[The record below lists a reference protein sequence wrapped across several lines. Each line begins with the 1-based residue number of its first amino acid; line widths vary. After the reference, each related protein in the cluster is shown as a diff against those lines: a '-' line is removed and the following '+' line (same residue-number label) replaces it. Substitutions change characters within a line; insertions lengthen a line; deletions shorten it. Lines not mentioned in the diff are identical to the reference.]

1 MSVFTRVLF
10 ALILGAGLLL
20 GAAGC
25 DSTNDENPALL
36 RVVHATPGLDA
47 IDFLIDFDLFTRN
60 LFFRIASPYLRWDPG
75 LRRLEA
81 RAAGNQNALVT
92 QEVILNEDIIYT
104 VLVTGTSNAPSL
116 LVLQDDRSMPP
127 AGQARVRVVH
137 VAPNFGML
145 NITIRE
151 PRSPP
156 TFDLFLNGSG
166 DTSSYLSID
175 PGAYDIEARATDG
188 SGGPAI
194 LTQNIETGL
203 RYLIVVTNTTI
214 FTVSDG

>member
-1 MSVFTRVLF
+1 MSVLTRALL

-60 LFFRIASPYLRWDPG
+60 LFFRVASPYLRWDPG

-81 RAAGNQNALVT
+81 RAAGNPNALVV
-92 QEVILNEDIIYT
+92 QDVILNEDIIYT
-104 VLVTGTSNAPSL
+104 VLVTGTSNAPAL

-145 NITIRE
+145 NVTIGE

-156 TFDLFLNGSG
+156 TLDLFLNGSG
-166 DTSSYLSID
+166 DTSAYLSID
-175 PGAYDIEARATDG
+175 PGAYDIEALATDG

-194 LTQNIETGL
+194 LTEDIEAGL
-203 RYLIVVTNTTI
+203 RYLIVVTNTTV
-214 FTVSDG
+214 FTVADG

>member
-1 MSVFTRVLF
+1 MSVFTRALF

-20 GAAGC
+20 GAAAC

-60 LFFRIASPYLRWDPG
+60 LFFRVASPYLRWDPG

-81 RAAGNQNALVT
+81 RAAGNPNALVT
-92 QEVILNEDIIYT
+92 QDVILNEDIIYT
-104 VLVTGTSNAPSL
+104 VLVTGTSDAPAL

-137 VAPNFGML
+137 VAPNFGSL
-145 NITIRE
+145 NVTMRQE
-151 PRSPP
+151 RSPP
-156 TFDLFLNGSG
+156 TFDLFLAFGA
-166 DTSSYLSID
+166 SSTYISID
-175 PGAYDIEARATDG
+175 PGAYDIEAHATDG

-194 LTQNIETGL
+194 LTQDIETGL
-203 RYLIVVTNTTI
+203 RYLIVVTNTAV
-214 FTVSDG
+214 FTVADG

>member
-1 MSVFTRVLF
+1 MSVFTRALF

-20 GAAGC
+20 GAAAC

-60 LFFRIASPYLRWDPG
+60 LFFRVASPYLRWDPG

-81 RAAGNQNALVT
+81 RAAGNPNALVM
-92 QEVILNEDIIYT
+92 QDVILNEDIIYT

-127 AGQARVRVVH
+127 AGQARIRVVH

-145 NITIRE
+145 NVTMRQE
-151 PRSPP
+151 RSPP
-156 TFDLFLNGSG
+156 TFDLFLAFGA
-166 DTSSYLSID
+166 SSNYISID
-175 PGAYDIEARATDG
+175 PGAYDIKALATDG
-188 SGGPAI
+188 SGGPA
-194 LTQNIETGL
+194 TRPEDIEVGR
-203 RYLIVVTNTTI
+203 RYLIVVTNTAV
-214 FTVSDG
+214 FTVADG

>member
-1 MSVFTRVLF
+1 MSVFTRALF
-10 ALILGAGLLL
+10 ALILGVGLLL

-60 LFFRIASPYLRWDPG
+60 LFFRVASPYLRWDPG

-92 QEVILNEDIIYT
+92 QDVILDEDTIYT

-116 LVLQDDRSMPP
+116 
-127 AGQARVRVVH
+127 
-137 VAPNFGML
+137 
-145 NITIRE
+145 
-151 PRSPP
+151 
-156 TFDLFLNGSG
+156 
-166 DTSSYLSID
+166 
-175 PGAYDIEARATDG
+175 
-188 SGGPAI
+188 
-194 LTQNIETGL
+194 
-203 RYLIVVTNTTI
+203 
-214 FTVSDG
+214 

>member
-1 MSVFTRVLF
+1 MSVFTRALF

-20 GAAGC
+20 DAAGC

-127 AGQARVRVVH
+127 AGQARIRVVH

-156 TFDLFLNGSG
+156 TLDLFLNGSG

-194 LTQNIETGL
+194 LTLDIETGL
-203 RYLIVVTNTTI
+203 RYLIVVTNTTV
-214 FTVSDG
+214 FTVADG

>member
-1 MSVFTRVLF
+1 MSVLTRALF

-20 GAAGC
+20 GAAAC

-60 LFFRIASPYLRWDPG
+60 LFFRVASPYLRWDPG

-127 AGQARVRVVH
+127 AGQARIRVVH

-156 TFDLFLNGSG
+156 TLDLFLNGSG
-166 DTSSYLSID
+166 DTSAYLSID

-194 LTQNIETGL
+194 LTQDIETGL

-214 FTVSDG
+214 FTVADG

>member
-1 MSVFTRVLF
+1 MSVFTRALF
-10 ALILGAGLLL
+10 ALIFGVGLLL

-81 RAAGNQNALVT
+81 RAAGNQNALVM
-92 QEVILNEDIIYT
+92 QDVILNEDIIYT

-127 AGQARVRVVH
+127 AGQARIRVVH
-137 VAPNFGML
+137 VAPNFGTL
-145 NITIRE
+145 NVTIGE

-156 TFDLFLNGSG
+156 TLDLFLNGSG

-194 LTQNIETGL
+194 LTQDIETGL
-203 RYLIVVTNTTI
+203 RYLIVVTNTTV
-214 FTVSDG
+214 FTVADG